1 MQAQTLPE
9 AQPAW
14 GHGPGSSSVHCSALH
29 KLKLRRGGFPGWGLA
44 WAVLRLAHV
53 RSVVKGFVYRRL
65 YPAAWQAMTL
75 TFPEPGAVCLCFGFY
90 KFQRLFFAAST
101 FLCERKPDGSSVPCS
116 V

>member
-1 MQAQTLPE
+1 MGAWAGVQQRPLLRAAQAE
-9 AQPAW
+9 AAPW
-14 GHGPGSSSVHCSALH
+14 
-29 KLKLRRGGFPGWGLA
+29 GFPTVWGLA
-44 WAVLRLAHV
+44 WAVLRLARV

-101 FLCERKPDGSSVPCS
+101 FLCERKPDGSSLPCS